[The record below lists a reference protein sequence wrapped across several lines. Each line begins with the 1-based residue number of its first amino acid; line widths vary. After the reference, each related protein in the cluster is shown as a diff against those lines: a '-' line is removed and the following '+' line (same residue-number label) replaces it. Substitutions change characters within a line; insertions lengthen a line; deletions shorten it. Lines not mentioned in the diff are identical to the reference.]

1 MNTTRLAEFY
11 ALLSMLEPDTETCR
25 LAQRL
30 ADAGTTKQAAGEDSD
45 TSVLKEL
52 RGKADQVA
60 RELSSVDAKKIDD
73 KSELIAKMLA
83 GAPAT

>member
-30 ADAGTTKQAAGEDSD
+30 ADAGTTGQAGGDSD